1 MSLKDFISGLLQIG
15 GGSSLILFEDDMH
28 KYIGKGIGSG
38 VAILAGLGAALAQG
52 YIGGKAVESLARNPE
67 VEALIFKQFIVGAAV
82 CESVAIYGL
91 IVAILIMFAVN
102 GK

>member
-1 MSLKDFISGLLQIG
+1 MELFKVG
-15 GGSSLILFEDDMH
+15 GGGLALVSFNNNEI
-28 KYIGKGIGSG
+28 KGVGAGI
-38 VAILAGLGAALAQG
+38 AILAGLGAAIAQG

-91 IVAILIMFAVN
+91 IVSILIMFAI
-102 GK
+102 

>member
-1 MSLKDFISGLLQIG
+1 MIG
-15 GGSSLILFEDDMH
+15 Q
-28 KYIGKGIGSG
+28 GIGAG

-91 IVAILIMFAVN
+91 IVAILIMFAI
-102 GK
+102 K

>member
-1 MSLKDFISGLLQIG
+1 MSLRSFLNELFQAG
-15 GGSSLILFEDDMH
+15 GGSFIFFDNN
-28 KYIGKGIGSG
+28 KAIKGIGAG
-38 VAILAGLGAALAQG
+38 IAILAGLGAALAQG

-91 IVAILIMFAVN
+91 IVSILIMFAIP
-102 GK
+102 G